1 MYSPL
6 KSYHPI
12 ESQKLME
19 SYEIDQL
26 AIDINLYGINYLP
39 KKYISTPLI
48 SNNLNVI
55 FKFQVQPPKELP
67 SDWESKTHGTL
78 RNWPWR
84 LCRALCRNSINLWR
98 IQRNVWIST
107 EKLSQTTKRIW
118 LWKGLPT
125 CLWENKQARTQLKCF
140 NNFLYLSTSSK
151 SNHSLLFNKGQS
163 SVLTT
168 SVFYM
173 YF

>member
-48 SNNLNVI
+48 
-55 FKFQVQPPKELP
+55 FK
-67 SDWESKTHGTL
+67 
-78 RNWPWR
+78 
-84 LCRALCRNSINLWR
+84 
-98 IQRNVWIST
+98 
-107 EKLSQTTKRIW
+107 
-118 LWKGLPT
+118 
-125 CLWENKQARTQLKCF
+125 
-140 NNFLYLSTSSK
+140 
-151 SNHSLLFNKGQS
+151 
-163 SVLTT
+163 
-168 SVFYM
+168 
-173 YF
+173 